1 MSFAYSFLLKLL
13 YPTSVCLILLLG
25 AAAFQKRKVASRIC
39 FWLAVA
45 VLLVC
50 GNGWLVGAMARHL
63 ERQYPPLAS
72 QPSTLNPQ
80 PPLADC
86 ILILSGGLQSRI
98 PPRPTIEVGEAG
110 DRVLYGAYLFR
121 QGKAPRIL
129 CTGGVATGGIAPL
142 PAAQEMA
149 EFLEML
155 GVPKSVILME
165 TNSANTRQH
174 ARNLQSVFQER
185 GFKRI
190 LLVTSAMHM
199 PRSLGVFR
207 HGCPGLEFIPA
218 PTDFR
223 VTERIPAPWYQE
235 LKAVVPTPANL
246 LLFSELMHEYLG
258 MAWYRVRGWE

>member
-1 MSFAYSFLLKLL
+1 MGFLYSLFLKLL
-13 YPTSVCLILLLG
+13 YPTSLAVLLLL
-25 AAAFQKRKVASRIC
+25 ASALLRKKERVRRLC
-39 FWLAVA
+39 FWLAIGIIV
-45 VLLVC
+45 VC
-50 GNGWLVGAMARHL
+50 GNGWVIAAMARHL
-63 ERQYPPLAS
+63 EWQNLPP
-72 QPSTLNPQ
+72 NPV
-80 PPLADC
+80 PHADC
-86 ILILSGGLQSRI
+86 ILILSGGLRSRI

-129 CTGGVATGGIAPL
+129 CTGGVATGGIAARPG
-142 PAAQEMA
+142 AQEMA

-155 GVPKSVILME
+155 GVPKSVILTE
-165 TNSANTRQH
+165 TKSANTRQH
-174 ARNLQSVFQER
+174 ALNLQTVFQGQ

-207 HGCPGLEFIPA
+207 RGCPGIEFIPA

-223 VTERIPAPWYQE
+223 VTERIPAPWYHE
-235 LKAVVPTPANL
+235 LNALVPTPANL

-258 MAWYRVRGWE
+258 MAYYRVRGWE

>member
-1 MSFAYSFLLKLL
+1 
-13 YPTSVCLILLLG
+13 
-25 AAAFQKRKVASRIC
+25 
-39 FWLAVA
+39 
-45 VLLVC
+45 
-50 GNGWLVGAMARHL
+50 MARHL
-63 ERQYPPLAS
+63 EWQNLPP
-72 QPSTLNPQ
+72 NPVPQ
-80 PPLADC
+80 ADC

-121 QGKAPRIL
+121 QAKAPRIL
-129 CTGGVATGGIAPL
+129 CTGGVATGGIAPE
-142 PAAQEMA
+142 PGAQVMA

-155 GVPKSVILME
+155 GIPKSVVLTE

-174 ARNLQSVFQER
+174 ARNLQTVFQER

-207 HGCPGLEFIPA
+207 RGCPGVEFIPA

-223 VTERIPAPWYQE
+223 VTDRLPAPWYHE
-235 LKAVVPTPANL
+235 FKTVVPTPANL
-246 LLFSELMHEYLG
+246 LLFSEVMHEYLG

>member
-1 MSFAYSFLLKLL
+1 MSFAYSFFLKLL
-13 YPTSVCLILLLG
+13 YPTSVAVLLLL
-25 AAAFQKRKVASRIC
+25 ASALLRKKERARRLC
-39 FWLAVA
+39 FWLAIGIIM
-45 VLLVC
+45 VC
-50 GNGWLVGAMARHL
+50 GNGWLVGAMARSL

-72 QPSTLNPQ
+72 QPSALNSQ
-80 PPLADC
+80 PPQADC

-149 EFLEML
+149 EFLEMQ
-155 GVPKSVILME
+155 GIPKSVVLTE

-207 HGCPGLEFIPA
+207 HGCPGIEFIPA

-246 LLFSELMHEYLG
+246 LLFSEVMHEYLG

>member
-50 GNGWLVGAMARHL
+50 GNGWVIGALARHL
-63 ERQYPPLAS
+63 EWQNLPP
-72 QPSTLNPQ
+72 NPVPQ
-80 PPLADC
+80 ADC

-121 QGKAPRIL
+121 QGKAPRVL
-129 CTGGVATGGIAPL
+129 CTGGVATGGIAPV

-155 GVPKSVILME
+155 GVPKPAILIE
-165 TNSANTRQH
+165 TKAANTRQH
-174 ARNLQSVFQER
+174 ARNLQTVLQEQ
-185 GFKRI
+185 GFKRV

-207 HGCPGLEFIPA
+207 RGCPGIEFIPA

-246 LLFSELMHEYLG
+246 LLFSEAMHEYLG
-258 MAWYRVRGWE
+258 MAYYRLRGWV

>member
-1 MSFAYSFLLKLL
+1 MGFLYNLFLKLL
-13 YPTSVCLILLLG
+13 YPTSLALLLLL
-25 AAAFQKRKVASRIC
+25 ASALLRKKEWARRLC
-39 FWLAVA
+39 FWLAIGIIM
-45 VLLVC
+45 VC
-50 GNGWLVGAMARHL
+50 GNGWLTRALARHL

-98 PPRPTIEVGEAG
+98 PPRPTIEVDDAG

-121 QGKAPRIL
+121 EGKAPRIL
-129 CTGGVATGGIAPL
+129 CTGGVATGGIAPQA
-142 PAAQEMA
+142 AAQTMA

-155 GVPKSVILME
+155 GVPKSAILTE
-165 TNSANTRQH
+165 TKSANTRQH
-174 ARNLQSVFQER
+174 ARNLQTVFQEQ

-207 HGCPGLEFIPA
+207 RGCPGIEFIPA

-223 VTERIPAPWYQE
+223 VTERIPAPWYHE
-235 LKAVVPTPANL
+235 FKALVPTPANL
-246 LLFSELMHEYLG
+246 VLFSEAMHEYLG
-258 MAWYRVRGWE
+258 IAWYKVRGWE